1 MIWHFGISLGQWRTD
16 GWEYALSL
24 RPITGA
30 GFWKNKTLWQTWWRF
45 STITMPKSVS
55 EACALCKNIRMT
67 FQYSNVFLCEIF
79 SFILVL
85 GLILVKTAVL
95 AKDINCVFLHR
106 KSYTSQPELNQTIIA
121 YQTFNQQGMMN
132 KNSRVLR

>member
-1 MIWHFGISLGQWRTD
+1 
-16 GWEYALSL
+16 
-24 RPITGA
+24 
-30 GFWKNKTLWQTWWRF
+30 
-45 STITMPKSVS
+45 
-55 EACALCKNIRMT
+55 MT

-85 GLILVKTAVL
+85 GLILVQTAVL

-121 YQTFNQQGMMN
+121 YQTFNRQGM
-132 KNSRVLR
+132 KKVTECLDKIILTLALKTEKR